1 MVQLENLKVRTSPKY
16 AQFYKCEDWYFA
28 VSNTLED
35 GTSIVA
41 IYVKKDKDEL
51 KIKEVRENLRQAELN
66 LEHCPANAE
75 ELKDEYAKAVRDLS
89 ETLNFLCQDFY
100 RWKKYQLVLDN
111 DKAFNSLI
119 RMFDEE
125 PEDSVRAKS
134 KAVGRPYENKS
145 TGEVVSVEGNF
156 KWYWRNGD

>member
-1 MVQLENLKVRTSPKY
+1 M
-16 AQFYKCEDWYFA
+16 
-28 VSNTLED
+28 
-35 GTSIVA
+35 
-41 IYVKKDKDEL
+41 
-51 KIKEVRENLRQAELN
+51 QAELN
-66 LEHCPANAE
+66 LEHCPDDAE
-75 ELKDEYAKAVRDLS
+75 ELKCEYAKAVRDLS

-145 TGEVVSVEGNF
+145 TGEVISVEGNF